1 MTNRREL
8 IKLGIGQS
16 IGLMAATAI
25 PRSLAAQPVFEH
37 HQSAVEHAPLAA
49 SPAKPIASPLD
60 PLQFV
65 NPQFRAPLQGMPDP
79 PPMEWTTAVLPMFR
93 EGAKGLARPLLPA
106 PAVIKRM
113 IPGPKGAPEIPLYTA
128 GAAAGASK
136 PAVLHFHGGGFIA
149 GSAADSQRDI
159 QELSANHD
167 CVTISVDYR
176 LAPETPFPGSLED
189 NYAALLWIYTHAA
202 ELGID
207 RTRIA
212 VKGESAGGT
221 HAAAL
226 AIAARDRGEVP
237 LCLQV
242 LIYPA
247 LDDRTGSTTPV
258 PPYIGHYIWTAAA
271 NRFAWASLL
280 GKPAGTAAGSAQP
293 PAGSVPARVENLAGL
308 PPAWLGVGSVDLFA
322 SESMEYARRLLQA
335 GVSTE
340 LHLVPGGYHGFDI
353 FVPQAPLTIAFTE
366 AWNAALNRAFTAR
379 T

>member
-1 MTNRREL
+1 MTSRREL
-8 IKLGIGQS
+8 IKLGIRQA
-16 IGLMAATAI
+16 IGLMAATAVT
-25 PRSLAAQPVFEH
+25 RSSAAQPVVGRAIG
-37 HQSAVEHAPLAA
+37 QTGLVA
-49 SPAKPIASPLD
+49 SPPNPKLD
-60 PLQFV
+60 PKLDPMQFV
-65 NPQFRAPLQGMPDP
+65 NPQFRAPLQSMPDAP
-79 PPMEWTTAVLPMFR
+79 AMEWTAAMVAPMR

-106 PAVIKRM
+106 PAVVKRM
-113 IPGPKGAPEIPLYTA
+113 IPGPKGAPEVALYIT
-128 GAAAGASK
+128 GSKAGASK

-149 GSAADSQRDI
+149 GSAADSRRDI
-159 QELSANHD
+159 QELAVNHD
-167 CVTISVDYR
+167 CVAVSVDYR

-189 NYAALLWIYTHAA
+189 NYAALLWMYANAA

-207 RTRIA
+207 RSRIA

-247 LDDRTGSTTPV
+247 LDDRTGSTTPQ

-271 NRFAWASLL
+271 NRFAWTSLL
-280 GKPAGTAAGSAQP
+280 GKPAGSPQA

-308 PPAWLGVGSVDLFA
+308 PPAWIGVGSVDLFA
-322 SESMEYARRLLQA
+322 NEDLEYARRLQQA

-340 LHLVPGGYHGFDI
+340 LHLVPGGYHGFDL
-353 FVPQAPLTIAFTE
+353 FVPQAPLTVAFTE
-366 AWNAALNRAFTAR
+366 GWNAALSRAFTAR

>member
-1 MTNRREL
+1 MTSRREL
-8 IKLGIGQS
+8 IKRGIG
-16 IGLMAATAI
+16 LVAATAVARSGVAQAVGAQARPI
-25 PRSLAAQPVFEH
+25 P
-37 HQSAVEHAPLAA
+37 
-49 SPAKPIASPLD
+49 SPLD
-60 PLQFV
+60 PMQLV
-65 NPQFRAPLQGMPDP
+65 NPQFRAVLQSMPDLSS
-79 PPMEWTTAVLPMFR
+79 MEWTTAILPQFR
-93 EGAKGLARPLLPA
+93 EGSHGLARPLLPA
-106 PAVIKRM
+106 PAVVKRS
-113 IPGPKGAPEIPLYTA
+113 IPGPKGAPQVALYIT
-128 GAAAGASK
+128 GATAGASK

-159 QELSANHD
+159 QELAANHD
-167 CVTISVDYR
+167 CVAISVEYR

-189 NYAALLWIYTHAA
+189 NYAALLWLYTNAA

-212 VKGESAGGT
+212 IKGESAGGT

-242 LIYPA
+242 LLYPA
-247 LDDRTGSTTPV
+247 LDDRTGSTMPQ

-280 GKPAGTAAGSAQP
+280 GKPAGAFAGAIAGPAQP
-293 PAGSVPARVENLAGL
+293 PPGSVPARVENLAGL
-308 PPAWLGVGSVDLFA
+308 PPAWIGVGSVDLFA
-322 SESMEYARRLLQA
+322 NEDVEYARRLLDA

-340 LHLVPGGYHGFDI
+340 LHLVPGGFHGFDLLA
-353 FVPQAPLTIAFTE
+353 PQATLTIAFTE
-366 AWNAALNRAFTAR
+366 GWNAALTRAFAAR